1 MQKNKFHFPR
11 VSEETRYYLRD
22 VFIFLMTILV
32 SVILAEFFIFSSEE
46 EIPFPTKFEIY
57 LLILIPFFIIS
68 LILSYIY
75 RNRRNLETGKIR
87 SSIRYRLTLAFLFVA
102 LLPSVPIFLLSSNLT
117 GKLIEGFYRVD
128 ISNALNSS
136 LTLIH
141 LTEDPVSRALL
152 IKSEKFIST
161 LKINQYDS
169 FSIFKKAVDA
179 GFLAKDFYYIG
190 YVEKNKIK
198 YESKGLYKYFETVEF
213 KYVNESLFLAS
224 EYRLYQPD
232 IAFYILKY
240 PISPEI
246 SILFGARIHI
256 GQEKDVYN
264 IESAT
269 STYDTV
275 RLWKEKIPYS
285 IRLTI
290 GIFTF
295 SMFLV
300 AILFSFIFARK
311 ISRPIINLAN
321 ATKKVSLGESDV
333 KIEMSEEGEMGILI
347 ESFNQMVSDLKS
359 KSEELMHTQRIAAWK
374 EVAQRMAHEIKNP
387 LTPIQLSAERIQRKF
402 QNPKTENL
410 DVVIKDATETII
422 GQVRV
427 LEHLVK
433 EFSEFARMPVAIL
446 INQNINPILEEAAML
461 FKESTDIEFELKLT
475 DQLPEVFVDKRLLL
489 GVINNLLKNAVEAIL
504 SDETNSEDL
513 DFWKLRKK
521 KIRISSKLQRKALRR
536 FIIIDIEDSGP
547 GLKPEFREKI
557 FEPYFSTKENHG
569 SGIGLAVVQKTIID
583 HHGHISV
590 ESSRLGG
597 CRFRIE
603 LPLGHA

>member
-1 MQKNKFHFPR
+1 MFRNRFKFPFR
-11 VSEETRYYLRD
+11 ISEENRYYLRD
-22 VFIFLMTILV
+22 VFIFCLTVTV
-32 SVILAEFFIFSSEE
+32 SVTLAEIFIFRSEE
-46 EIPFPTKFEIY
+46 EVPFSAKFDTY
-57 LLILIPFFIIS
+57 VLLLIPFFILS

-75 RNRRNLETGKIR
+75 RNKRNLETGKIR

-102 LLPSVPIFLLSSNLT
+102 LLPSLPIFILSSNLT

-128 ISNALNSS
+128 ISNALQSS
-136 LTLIH
+136 EFLI
-141 LTEDPVSRALL
+141 SNA
-152 IKSEKFIST
+152 EKEAEKNLQEKGIRLFRSA
-161 LKINQYDS
+161 KNESSDGYD
-169 FSIFKKAVDA
+169 IFRKAVEY
-179 GFLAKDFYYIG
+179 GFFEKEDYYLCYTEKGKAKF
-190 YVEKNKIK
+190 
-198 YESKGLYKYFETVEF
+198 ESRGLYKYIENLEFVHPESKPDFLQAKLYLEDKAYYFLKFTLNEET
-213 KYVNESLFLAS
+213 N
-224 EYRLYQPD
+224 LYLGQ
-232 IAFYILKY
+232 
-240 PISPEI
+240 
-246 SILFGARIHI
+246 RIHK
-256 GQEKDVYN
+256 GVEKEVLN
-264 IESAT
+264 IVNAT

-275 RLWKEKIPYS
+275 RLWKEKIPHS

-290 GIFTF
+290 AFFSF
-295 SMFLV
+295 SMFFV

-333 KIEMSEEGEMGILI
+333 KIEMTEDGEMGILI

-410 DVVIKDATETII
+410 GSVIKDATETII

-433 EFSEFARMPVAIL
+433 EFSEFARMPVPVL
-446 INQNINPILEEAAML
+446 INQNLNPILEEAVRL
-461 FKESTDIEFELKLT
+461 FKESTDIDFELKLAEN
-475 DQLPEVFVDKRLLL
+475 LPEVFLDKRLFL
-489 GVINNLLKNAVEAIL
+489 GVINNLLKNAVEAIQ
-504 SDETNSEDL
+504 SDYNSSEEVDL
-513 DFWKLRKK
+513 WSPKMK
-521 KIRISSKLQRKALRR
+521 KIRIMTKLQRKPLRR
-536 FIIIDIEDSGP
+536 SIVIEIDDSGP
-547 GLKPEFREKI
+547 GLKPEFKEKI

-590 ESSRLGG
+590 ENSKLGG
-597 CRFRIE
+597 CKFRIE
-603 LPLGHA
+603 LPLGQS

>member
-1 MQKNKFHFPR
+1 MFKNNLRFPKI
-11 VSEETRYYLRD
+11 SEETRYYLRD
-22 VFIFLMTILV
+22 IFIFVFTISI
-32 SVILAEFFIFSSEE
+32 SVTLAEIFIFPTEE
-46 EIPFPTKFEIY
+46 EIPFPTKVETY
-57 LLILIPFFIIS
+57 LLLLIPFFIIS
-68 LILSYIY
+68 LILSYVY

-102 LLPSVPIFLLSSNLT
+102 LLPSIPIILLSSNLT

-128 ISNALNSS
+128 IANALKSS
-136 LTLIH
+136 NNLVLRSELETRRNLK
-141 LTEDPVSRALL
+141 L
-152 IKSEKFIST
+152 KSDNFVTAVQSIP
-161 LKINQYDS
+161 NDS
-169 FSIFKKAVDA
+169 YLIFKKAVQS
-179 GFLAKDFYYIG
+179 GLFERHKYYLCYIDQ
-190 YVEKNKIK
+190 EKLKF
-198 YESKGLYKYFETVEF
+198 ESQGLYKYISGVDFVLIPASTPRV
-213 KYVNESLFLAS
+213 S
-224 EYRLYQPD
+224 EYSLYLED
-232 IAFYILKY
+232 KAYYLLKY
-240 PISPEI
+240 PLSDDINIIVGEQ
-246 SILFGARIHI
+246 IH
-256 GQEKDVYN
+256 QDAEADVFN
-264 IESAT
+264 IVSAT

-290 GIFTF
+290 GLFSFT
-295 SMFLV
+295 MFLV

-321 ATKKVSLGESDV
+321 ATQKVSLGESDV
-333 KIEMSEEGEMGILI
+333 KIEMTEEGEMGILI

-410 DVVIKDATETII
+410 DIIIKDATETII

-433 EFSEFARMPVAIL
+433 EFSEFARMPVPVL
-446 INQNINPILEEAAML
+446 INQKLNPILEEAVLL

-475 DQLPEVFVDKRLLL
+475 DQLPEVFIDKRLFL

-504 SDETNSEDL
+504 AEDTL
-513 DFWKLRKK
+513 VEDPDIWTKRRK

-536 FIIIDIEDSGP
+536 FLVIDIEDSGP
-547 GLKPEFREKI
+547 GLKPALREKI

-590 ESSRLGG
+590 DDSRLGG
-597 CRFRIE
+597 CKFKIE
-603 LPLGHA
+603 LPLGT